1 MAQQGEVSINTENG
15 IATVTFHHPK
25 GNSLPGSLLNQLTSS
40 FKKLGENDKTRVI
53 VLQSRGD
60 GAFCGGAS
68 FTELADIS
76 NKAEGKKFFMGFAN
90 IINAMRKCPKLIIAR
105 VQGKAVG
112 GGVGLASAA
121 DYTIASHSA
130 SIKLSE
136 LSIGIGPFVV
146 GPAVKRKIGTS
157 AFSTLS
163 INATTWQTA
172 QWAVENGLYA
182 EIHQTLKEL
191 NQAVENLATELA
203 ESNPP
208 AMAELKRALWEGT
221 GNWDELLEIR
231 ASISGSLVTS
241 KFSQTV
247 IEKMSQ

>member
-1 MAQQGEVSINTENG
+1 MAQQGEVSINRTNG

-40 FKKLGENDKTRVI
+40 FKELGEKDDARVV
-53 VLQSRGD
+53 VLQSKGD

-68 FTELADIS
+68 FTELANIS
-76 NKAEGKKFFMGFAN
+76 NKEEGKEFFMGFAN
-90 IINAMRKCPKLIIAR
+90 VVNAMRKCPKLIIAR

-112 GGVGLASAA
+112 GGVGLAAAA
-121 DYTIASHSA
+121 DYTFASHSA
-130 SIKLSE
+130 SIKMSE
-136 LSIGIGPFVV
+136 LSLGIGPFVV

-172 QWAVENGLYA
+172 QWAVENGLFA
-182 EIHQTLKEL
+182 EIHQTQKEL
-191 NQAVENLATELA
+191 NQAVENLASELS
-203 ESNPP
+203 ESSPP

-231 ASISGSLVTS
+231 AATSGRLVTS
-241 KFSQTV
+241 KFSRTI
-247 IEKMSQ
+247 IEQLIQ